1 MAERLCVNRK
11 AKLKS
16 KSVALSPEGFALFGE
31 PQLLEGENVEAYHE
45 LLTRIRAAIKP
56 VDIIDYMFI
65 ADVAALE
72 WEVLRWRRMKTSLVR
87 ALGLAALE
95 EFLAE
100 KLDYNLCLDR
110 FTDSLTEILQE
121 NVRED
126 QSEDFAQL
134 SRACAEDEP
143 DAVDKVNKIL
153 ENTDF
158 DVDHILQNAQT
169 DEAKEIVQR
178 YVRHEPAAV
187 RLVDELLV
195 DAGTSMDVLVV
206 NALAEKLDD
215 IERIDRLTAVA
226 EARRNVSLREID
238 RRRAALGETL
248 RRTVHEIEDGEFELI
263 EPTPAKEKKRL
274 ESYQQP

>member
-65 ADVAALE
+65 ADIVALE

-121 NVRED
+121 NHLSIHLPQGNRAA
-126 QSEDFAQL
+126 FAPERGFPRTQECRSSRLGCARQL
-134 SRACAEDEP
+134 SGSYAKSIPLQIDMQ
-143 DAVDKVNKIL
+143 DL
-153 ENTDF
+153 E
-158 DVDHILQNAQT
+158 
-169 DEAKEIVQR
+169 
-178 YVRHEPAAV
+178 
-187 RLVDELLV
+187 
-195 DAGTSMDVLVV
+195 LVV
-206 NALAEKLDD
+206 ELVSADSGQ
-215 IERIDRLTAVA
+215 
-226 EARRNVSLREID
+226 RRPSPF
-238 RRRAALGETL
+238 
-248 RRTVHEIEDGEFELI
+248 H
-263 EPTPAKEKKRL
+263 K
-274 ESYQQP
+274 